1 MLLAVCVSHILICV
15 THNVGFV
22 FCEVRE
28 ALRENNIAQC
38 EESLNI
44 AVILIVEYRLRVAAP
59 DGSSEVYGI
68 EF

>member
-1 MLLAVCVSHILICV
+1 MS
-15 THNVGFV
+15 
-22 FCEVRE
+22 EKD
-28 ALRENNIAQC
+28 IAQY

-68 EF
+68 